1 METLLAAKHPLA
13 YRLLEEF
20 EKLRPTAPDLKDYT
34 QLNVHDVVKRHEI
47 FTCKKGDRNQDE
59 IGFDK
64 YGRISHL
71 KVGATGIWADENN
84 TLLQLRYRSYSLHD
98 VKEFMNSYVKLNAT
112 WTTQDYG
119 KPGLPEDVEGKF
131 WETHLEEIYV
141 KNGAQCSFA
150 LKMAFEK
157 VAHSAFGAPEYVWVT
172 ISLASA
178 KNVAKTNGVSN
189 DKLSIDVSIG
199 MYNKTRT
206 RLPESMFVRFEPF
219 GRLNG
224 DNGGDIEWEACRLG
238 QWIGTR
244 DIVDGGS
251 KHLYGVTDNGTRATN
266 LKTNSIMSVSSLDS
280 PVTTFGFDTAY
291 PSSTH
296 KDPNVN
302 SFGTSFVLWDNLW
315 GTNYV
320 LWWPFEAPP
329 LEYVNSATYFPE
341 GWNNNFV
348 SRYQISFDSK

>member
-1 METLLAAKHPLA
+1 M
-13 YRLLEEF
+13 
-20 EKLRPTAPDLKDYT
+20 
-34 QLNVHDVVKRHEI
+34 
-47 FTCKKGDRNQDE
+47 
-59 IGFDK
+59 
-64 YGRISHL
+64 
-71 KVGATGIWADENN
+71 
-84 TLLQLRYRSYSLHD
+84 
-98 VKEFMNSYVKLNAT
+98 
-112 WTTQDYG
+112 
-119 KPGLPEDVEGKF
+119 
-131 WETHLEEIYV
+131 
-141 KNGAQCSFA
+141 
-150 LKMAFEK
+150 
-157 VAHSAFGAPEYVWVT
+157 
-172 ISLASA
+172 ASA
-178 KNVAKTNGVSN
+178 KNVAKTNGNSN

-302 SFGTSFVLWDNLW
+302 SFGTSFVL
-315 GTNYV
+315 
-320 LWWPFEAPP
+320 
-329 LEYVNSATYFPE
+329 
-341 GWNNNFV
+341 
-348 SRYQISFDSK
+348 